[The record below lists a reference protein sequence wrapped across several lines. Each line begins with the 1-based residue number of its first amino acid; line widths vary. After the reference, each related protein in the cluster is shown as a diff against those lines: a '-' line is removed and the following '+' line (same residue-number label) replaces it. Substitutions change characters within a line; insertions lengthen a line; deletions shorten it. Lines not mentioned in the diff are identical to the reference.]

1 MSASHLGTIKTLIPG
16 AEITVSRSGV
26 TVTIPKSMSHADA
39 LDPTQH
45 PPIGTVLQIM
55 GHQTTL
61 DSFSIV
67 KDDGQLATVNYNYI
81 GTNSGQ
87 NVEAVIPENPGPPGF
102 NRNGNAPARYDLDAT
117 TEAVSILRH
126 PRFAGITDA
135 DRNILAR
142 MIQEGVI
149 DADGVDLSLSLS
161 LDPKTLKMSA
171 LIKEGIVSYE
181 AAALVWRKTVFNVNW
196 TNVLLPGFIIIPP
209 GPVPDIEG
217 NWILAGFTGTGYED
231 LAETLTATYKS
242 SIRGDEW
249 DETLFGR

>member
-1 MSASHLGTIKTLIPG
+1 M
-16 AEITVSRSGV
+16 
-26 TVTIPKSMSHADA
+26 
-39 LDPTQH
+39 
-45 PPIGTVLQIM
+45 
-55 GHQTTL
+55 
-61 DSFSIV
+61 
-67 KDDGQLATVNYNYI
+67 
-81 GTNSGQ
+81 
-87 NVEAVIPENPGPPGF
+87 
-102 NRNGNAPARYDLDAT
+102 
-117 TEAVSILRH
+117 SILRH